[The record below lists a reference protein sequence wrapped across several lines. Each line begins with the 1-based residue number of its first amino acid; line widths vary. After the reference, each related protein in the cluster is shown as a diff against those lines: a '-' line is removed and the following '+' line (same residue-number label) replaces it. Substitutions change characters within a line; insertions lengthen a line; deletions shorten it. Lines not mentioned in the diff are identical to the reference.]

1 MVVTLITGPTRS
13 GKSEFAER
21 RAAQSGRPVVYVA
34 TARLMPEDAE
44 WQARIEVHRRR
55 RPPGWQLL
63 ETAQSISLS
72 TVIGEAP
79 ADQCLL
85 IDSLGTWLAEQLM
98 GEAAPPADSSAEL
111 LNALAATAADVI
123 VVSEEVGW
131 GVVPAY
137 PLGRQFRDE
146 LGRLNRRIARQAA
159 AAYLVVSG
167 YALDLK
173 QLGVEIDS

>member
-1 MVVTLITGPTRS
+1 MAVTLITGPTRS

-21 RAAQSGRPVVYVA
+21 LAGQSGRLVVYVA
-34 TARLMPEDAE
+34 TARLAPEDAE
-44 WQARIEVHRRR
+44 WQTRIEVHRRR
-55 RPPGWQLL
+55 RPSGWQLI
-63 ETAQSISLS
+63 ETAQNISLS
-72 TVIGEAP
+72 TVIGAAR

-85 IDSLGTWLAEQLM
+85 VDSLGTWLAEQLTSS
-98 GEAAPPADSSAEL
+98 PLPVDSSTEL
-111 LNALAATAADVI
+111 LKALTATAADVI
-123 VVSEEVGW
+123 VVSEETGW

-173 QLGVEIDS
+173 RLGVEIDC